1 MGLFDDL
8 KPTVVGQ
15 KGLFGDLVPAQG
27 EAPKNQVAEVARQ
40 VGLFARYGLEGV
52 PQLADTV
59 VSPLKYLTDKAANY
73 VRSPTVSELVTGKD
87 MNARS
92 PTLSEMGTG
101 VSDWLGLP
109 KPQTAQERVVG
120 DMTRTGFGAMGGAG
134 LAKGVAAI
142 AEGPVAQGVAS
153 AFAANPGTQLISAG
167 GAGAGA
173 GIVREN
179 GGSPLGQTLAALAG
193 GVGAPV
199 GARLLQNAGQSAV
212 NAIRQ
217 SFGSTQLIDATLK
230 AELAKTGVN
239 WDELGANVKLQLRK
253 DAQAAVYSDQKINP
267 DAMKRLAD
275 YRNIGATPLVGDITQ
290 DPSLITQQR
299 NLSKQLANIGQP
311 VGGTS
316 LPNIDNANAKRVLS
330 TLEGAATSSLDEIG
344 TGQHI
349 TSRLAGK
356 DAALSAAE
364 NAQYTAA
371 RAAAGRDIP
380 LDRSAFVNQAFAN
393 LANSNRGSFLPK
405 EIETLLNQ
413 ISAGR
418 VSIGGVDHP
427 VPFNVDTIDQL
438 KTVLSSASRATQ
450 DGNVKAAI
458 AQVRNALENTGV
470 APAKSGVQG
479 GIATAQQAAGM
490 RASDALSEESLRL
503 FDTARATARGRR
515 EWQESAK
522 FIQDAIDGVPPDKF
536 VQKHVLGAAVEDLSR
551 LKSELRTDP
560 EATNAIRK
568 QLVDYILKRGGA
580 DSDVTR
586 FSSKGMEDG
595 LKQLGDRKLALF
607 FSPEEIQQIKSAVS
621 VGKYMQA
628 QPIGSA
634 VNNSNSGALVLGK
647 ISDMLLNAS
656 PIPMIGPMVADPV
669 RGLTLKAQTIPL
681 RNLSSGL
688 TEARPNPGTR
698 PSLIPLAALLAG
710 PSINQSQDGRGQ

>member
-8 KPTVVGQ
+8 KPAVAGQ

-27 EAPKNQVAEVARQ
+27 EQPKNIAGELVRQ
-40 VGLFARYGLEGV
+40 VGLTARYGLEGL
-52 PQLADTV
+52 PQVADTL
-59 VSPLKYLTDKAANY
+59 VSPLKYLTDKSVNAA
-73 VRSPTVSELVTGKD
+73 TGAD

-101 VSDWLGLP
+101 FSDWLGLP

-134 LAKGVAAI
+134 LARGISSI
-142 AEGPVAQGVAS
+142 ATGPITQGVANT
-153 AFAANPGTQLISAG
+153 FAANPGTQLIAAG

-179 GGSPLGQTLAALAG
+179 GGSPVGQTLAALAG
-193 GVGAPV
+193 GIAAPV
-199 GARLLQNAGQSAV
+199 GARLVQNAGQAAM

-217 SFGSTQLIDATLK
+217 SFGSTQVIDATLK
-230 AELAKTGVN
+230 SELAKTGVN
-239 WDELGANVKLQLRK
+239 WDELSANVKLQLRK
-253 DAQAAVYSDQKINP
+253 DAEAAVYSNQKINSE
-267 DAMKRLAD
+267 AVKRLAD

-290 DPSLITQQR
+290 DPALITQQR

-311 VGGTS
+311 VGGTN
-316 LPNIDNANAKRVLS
+316 LPNIDNSNAKRVLS

-344 TGQHI
+344 TGQRI
-349 TSRLAGK
+349 TDRIR
-356 DAALSAAE
+356 AADTAAKAAE
-364 NAQYTAA
+364 DAQYAAA
-371 RAAAGRDIP
+371 RAAAGREIP
-380 LDRSAFVNQAFAN
+380 LDRSAFINQAYAN

-405 EIETLLNQ
+405 EVETLLNQ

-418 VSIGGVDHP
+418 VSIGGKDHP

-470 APAKSGVQG
+470 APAQSGVQG
-479 GIATAQQAAGM
+479 GVTTGPQAAAM
-490 RASDALSEESLRL
+490 RTGDTLSEESLRL

-522 FIQDAIDGVPPDKF
+522 FIEDAINGVPPDKF
-536 VQKHVLGAAVEDLSR
+536 VQKHVLGAPVESLAG
-551 LKSELRTDP
+551 LKKEIQADP

-656 PIPMIGPMVADPV
+656 PIPMIGPMAADPI
-669 RGLTLKAQTIPL
+669 RGLTLRAQTIPL

-688 TEARPNPGTR
+688 TEARPSPGVTK
-698 PSLIPLAALLAG
+698 PTLVPLAALLAG
-710 PSINQSQDGRGQ
+710 PAINQNQDKRGQ